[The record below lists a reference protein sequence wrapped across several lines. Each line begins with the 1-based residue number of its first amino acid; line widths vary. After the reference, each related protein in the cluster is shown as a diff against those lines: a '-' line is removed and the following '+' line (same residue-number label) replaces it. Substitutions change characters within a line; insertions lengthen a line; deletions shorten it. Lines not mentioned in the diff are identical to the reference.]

1 MLPEY
6 TVVRSKQRSRSIAM
20 TLRADGVLEVRAPRW
35 VSERDVER
43 FILDRID
50 WVEKQKTRLAKRP
63 PIMEHQYKDG
73 ETFYLDG
80 EEVALAIHTGPK
92 KVWVENNHLC
102 VRLRTPTAESIKK
115 AIIQFYKTLAL
126 ERFQVALAD
135 LSADMGETKAMQLL
149 ITNTQGRWGS
159 CTDRGR
165 IIRLSAKLLMAP
177 PLVQDYVIV
186 HELCHLEHM
195 DHSPRFW
202 AKVADFCPNFKEH
215 EKALRDHA
223 GLWQF

>member
-6 TVVRSKQRSRSIAM
+6 TVVRTKQRRRSIAM
-20 TLRADGVLEVRAPRW
+20 TLRSDGVLEVRAPRW
-35 VSERDVER
+35 VTERDVEK
-43 FILDRID
+43 FIRDRMD
-50 WVEKQKTRLAKRP
+50 WVEKQKARLAKRP
-63 PIMEHQYKDG
+63 ATIEHQYEEG

-80 EEVALAIHTGPK
+80 EPITLTIHTGPK
-92 KVWVENNHLC
+92 KVWVENNSLH
-102 VRLRTPTAESIKK
+102 VRLRTPTAEAAEK
-115 AIIQFYKTLAL
+115 AVIQFYKTLAL

-135 LSADMGETKAMQLL
+135 LAADMGETKSMQLL
-149 ITNTQGRWGS
+149 ITNAKGRWGS

-165 IIRLSAKLLMAP
+165 VIRLSAKLLMAP

-202 AKVADFCPNFKEH
+202 AKVASFCPNFKAH
-215 EKALRDHA
+215 EKALRDNA

>member
-6 TVVRSKQRSRSIAM
+6 TVVRSKQRRRSIAM
-20 TLRADGVLEVRAPRW
+20 TLRADGVLEVRAPKW

-63 PIMEHQYKDG
+63 TIIEHQYKDG

-80 EEVALAIHTGPK
+80 EELTLVTQTGTK
-92 KVWVENNHLC
+92 KVWVENNCLY
-102 VRLRTPTAESIKK
+102 VRLRTPTAETIEK

-135 LSADMGETKAMQLL
+135 LAADMGETKAMQLL
-149 ITNTQGRWGS
+149 ITNAKGRWGS

-165 IIRLSAKLLMAP
+165 IIRISAKLLMAP

-202 AKVADFCPNFKEH
+202 AKVGHFCPNFKAH
-215 EKALRDHA
+215 EKALKDNA
-223 GLWQF
+223 GIWQF